1 MDDDRN
7 GRWQWMGVGFGAWAV
22 IAVLLIVILGGLSG
36 CATTPR
42 CAVQGEQVQRVGEN
56 SAGDYV
62 QIRSFV
68 ELCKGTI

>member
-1 MDDDRN
+1 MDRDPREE
-7 GRWQWMGVGFGAWAV
+7 WFGGGWA
-22 IAVLLIVILGGLSG
+22 ALLIVAILLAVITGAISG
-36 CATTPR
+36 CATPPR
-42 CAVQGEQVQRVGEN
+42 CTVQGEQVQRVGEN